1 MVNLDFVV
9 FPRGC
14 PATHPSL
21 GSLLVKK
28 TLISNVIWSS
38 SSLSFS
44 AFSWSGGIAEEYR
57 KNMMKDEPLPEP
69 IKDLLNNPFRTG
81 QERFVKDFNTKSIV
95 IIYHNPNDFLK
106 PVVVV
111 VVKDK
116 SDGKN

>member
-81 QERFVKDFNTKSIV
+81 QESLYMHRSFWMEKTSGNKYWISI
-95 IIYHNPNDFLK
+95 Y
-106 PVVVV
+106 
-111 VVKDK
+111 
-116 SDGKN
+116 